1 MKVNASRHIQ
11 SYADC
16 IGLGISDEGANEP
29 ENVDQDDRTKQEV
42 LAVRADIYLAMR
54 VEYNIA
60 IEKWDLAADISKY
73 LAEKYPEQPQWWVH
87 WANALKEM
95 QRLKEAKK
103 VAMRG
108 LKMHPDLTVL
118 HFNIACYDA
127 LLGKFR
133 SARKRLHRAIK
144 QNPRLQDFTLND
156 PDLVRLQDWCRTVKV

>member
-1 MKVNASRHIQ
+1 MA
-11 SYADC
+11 
-16 IGLGISDEGANEP
+16 DEGANLSG
-29 ENVDQDDRTKQEV
+29 NVDRDDRTMQEV
-42 LAVRADIYLAMR
+42 LAIRADIHLAVK

-108 LKMHPDLTVL
+108 LKIHPDLTVFQ
-118 HFNIACYDA
+118 FNIACYDA

-133 SARKRLHRAIK
+133 SARKRLHRAIR
-144 QNPRLQDFTLND
+144 QNPRLQDLTLND
-156 PDLVRLQDWCRTVKV
+156 PDLVRLKDWCKTVRV